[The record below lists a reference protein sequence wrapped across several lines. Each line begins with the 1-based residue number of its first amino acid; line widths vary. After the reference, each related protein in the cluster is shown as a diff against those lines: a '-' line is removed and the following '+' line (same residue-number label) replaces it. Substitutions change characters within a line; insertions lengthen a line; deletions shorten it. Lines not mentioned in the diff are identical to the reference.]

1 MLHSLD
7 STKNMKLSLDC
18 NLKSQISNRMTDNF
32 PTILALDFDGVICD
46 GLIEYFQTAWRTYCQ
61 IWKPSQTVP
70 DSDLALSFYRVRPA
84 IETGW
89 EMPLLIRALLTG
101 TTEEQILVDW
111 PNIVPQLMTKNGLK
125 AAEVSAM
132 LDGLRDNWIA
142 EDLAGWLSLHRFYPG
157 VAESL
162 QKLQESSVK
171 VTIVTT
177 KEGRFVQE
185 LLQLADVKMPSELIY
200 GKEYNKPKHQIL
212 REFLAASGDD
222 STIWFV
228 EDRLKTLLSV
238 KQQPDLSK
246 VKLFLAD
253 WGYNTLAE
261 RESVAENPPI
271 QLLSLSQFS
280 ADFADWLPD

>member
-1 MLHSLD
+1 
-7 STKNMKLSLDC
+7 
-18 NLKSQISNRMTDNF
+18 MTNNF

-61 IWKPSQTVP
+61 IWKPAKTVP
-70 DSDLALSFYRVRPA
+70 DSDLASSFYRVRPA

-101 TTEEQILVDW
+101 ITEEQILLDW
-111 PNIVPQLMTKNGLK
+111 PNIVPQLMTENGLK
-125 AAEVSAM
+125 AASVGAM
-132 LDGLRDNWIA
+132 LDGLRDRWIA

-157 VAESL
+157 VAESF
-162 QKLQESSVK
+162 QKLQGRGVK
-171 VTIVTT
+171 IAIVTT
-177 KEGRFVQE
+177 KEGRFVRE
-185 LLQLADVKMPSELIY
+185 LLQLAGVTMPSELIF

-212 REFLAASGDD
+212 REFMTAAGKN

-238 KQQPDLSK
+238 KQQPDLSE
-246 VKLFLAD
+246 VRLFLAD
-253 WGYNTLAE
+253 WGYNTLAA
-261 RESVAENPPI
+261 RESVAQNPPV

-280 ADFADWLPD
+280 ADFADWLSG

>member
-1 MLHSLD
+1 
-7 STKNMKLSLDC
+7 
-18 NLKSQISNRMTDNF
+18 MTDHL

-61 IWKPSQTVP
+61 IWKPAQTVP
-70 DSDLALSFYRVRPA
+70 DSDLASSFYRVRPA

-101 TTEEQILVDW
+101 ITEEQILLDW
-111 PNIVPQLMTKNGLK
+111 PTIVPQLMTENGLK

-162 QKLQESSVK
+162 HKLQESSVK

-177 KEGRFVQE
+177 KEGRFVRE
-185 LLQLADVKMPSELIY
+185 LLQLAGVQMPSELIY

-212 REFLAASGDD
+212 REFLAASGED

-238 KQQPDLSK
+238 KQQPDLSE

-253 WGYNTLAE
+253 WGYNTLSE
-261 RESVAENPPI
+261 RESVAHNPPV

-280 ADFADWLPD
+280 ANFTDWLPG

>member
-1 MLHSLD
+1 MS
-7 STKNMKLSLDC
+7 
-18 NLKSQISNRMTDNF
+18 DNF

-70 DSDLALSFYRVRPA
+70 NSDLASSFYRVRPA

-101 TTEEQILVDW
+101 ITEEQILLDW
-111 PNIVPQLMTKNGLK
+111 PNIVPQLMTENSLK
-125 AAEVSAM
+125 AESVGAM

-171 VTIVTT
+171 IAIVTT
-177 KEGRFVQE
+177 KEGRFVRE
-185 LLQLADVKMPSELIY
+185 LLELAGVTMPSELIY
-200 GKEYNKPKHQIL
+200 GKEYKKPKHQIL

-238 KQQPDLSK
+238 KQQPDLSN

-253 WGYNTLAE
+253 WGYNTLSE
-261 RESVAENPPI
+261 RKSVAENFPVK
-271 QLLSLSQFS
+271 LLSLSQF
-280 ADFADWLPD
+280 AGDFADWLPE

>member
-1 MLHSLD
+1 
-7 STKNMKLSLDC
+7 
-18 NLKSQISNRMTDNF
+18 MTNNY
-32 PTILALDFDGVICD
+32 PNILALDFDGVICD
-46 GLIEYFQTAWRTYCQ
+46 GMIEYFQTAWRTYCQ
-61 IWKPSQTVP
+61 IWKPAQTVP
-70 DSDLALSFYRVRPA
+70 DSDLATSFYRVRPA

-89 EMPLLIRALLTG
+89 EMPLLIHALLSG
-101 TTEEQILVDW
+101 ITEEQILLEW
-111 PNIVPQLMTKNGLK
+111 PTIVPQLMIENGLK
-125 AAEVSAM
+125 AAEVGAM

-162 QKLQESSVK
+162 QKLQGSLVK
-171 VTIVTT
+171 VAIVTT
-177 KEGRFVQE
+177 KEGRFVRE
-185 LLQLADVKMPSELIY
+185 LLQLADVQMPSELIF

-212 REFLAASGDD
+212 REFMTAAGKD

-238 KQQPDLSK
+238 KQQPDLSD

-261 RESVAENPPI
+261 RESVAQNPPV
-271 QLLSLSQFS
+271 QLLSLSQF
-280 ADFADWLPD
+280 AGDFADWLPE

>member
-1 MLHSLD
+1 
-7 STKNMKLSLDC
+7 
-18 NLKSQISNRMTDNF
+18 MTNNF

-46 GLIEYFQTAWRTYCQ
+46 GLIEYFQTAWCTYCQ
-61 IWKPSQTVP
+61 IWKPAEIVP
-70 DSDLALSFYRVRPA
+70 NPDLALSFYRVRPA

-101 TTEEQILVDW
+101 ITEEQILREW
-111 PNIVPQLMTKNGLK
+111 PEIVPHLLTENNLK
-125 AAEVSAM
+125 AQSVGAM

-157 VAESL
+157 VADRLHS
-162 QKLQESSVK
+162 LQESSVK
-171 VTIVTT
+171 VAIVTT
-177 KEGRFVQE
+177 KEGRFVRE
-185 LLQLADVKMPSELIY
+185 LLQLAGVQMPSELIF

-212 REFLAASGDD
+212 REFLASDKD

-238 KQQPDLSK
+238 KQQPDLSQ
-246 VKLFLAD
+246 VRLFLAD

-261 RESVAENPPI
+261 RESMAQNPPV
-271 QLLSLSQFS
+271 QLLSLSQF
-280 ADFADWLPD
+280 AGDFAGWLPDEC

>member
-1 MLHSLD
+1 MTNHS
-7 STKNMKLSLDC
+7 
-18 NLKSQISNRMTDNF
+18 

-46 GLIEYFQTAWRTYCQ
+46 GLIEYFQTAWRSYCQ
-61 IWKPSQTVP
+61 IWKPIETVP
-70 DSDLALSFYRVRPA
+70 DPDLALSFYRVRPA

-101 TTEEQILVDW
+101 ITEEQILLDW
-111 PNIVPQLMTKNGLK
+111 PNIVPQLLTENNLK
-125 AAEVSAM
+125 PQSVGAM

-157 VAESL
+157 VADRLRSL
-162 QKLQESSVK
+162 QENSAVK
-171 VTIVTT
+171 VAIVTT
-177 KEGRFVQE
+177 KEGRFVRE
-185 LLQLADVKMPSELIY
+185 LLQLAGVKMPSELIF

-212 REFLAASGDD
+212 REFLAASGEDT
-222 STIWFV
+222 TIWFV

-238 KQQPDLSK
+238 KQQPDLSH

-261 RESVAENPPI
+261 RESVAQNPPV
-271 QLLSLSQFS
+271 QLLSLSQF
-280 ADFADWLPD
+280 AGDFADWLPDEC

>member
-1 MLHSLD
+1 
-7 STKNMKLSLDC
+7 
-18 NLKSQISNRMTDNF
+18 MTNNF

-61 IWKPSQTVP
+61 IWKPANTVP
-70 DSDLALSFYRVRPA
+70 DSDLALSFYRGRPA

-101 TTEEQILVDW
+101 ITEEEILLDW
-111 PNIVPQLMTKNGLK
+111 PNIVPQLLTENGLK
-125 AAEVSAM
+125 AASIGAM
-132 LDGLRDNWIA
+132 LDGLRDHWIA

-162 QKLQESSVK
+162 QKLQGRGVK
-171 VTIVTT
+171 IAIVTT
-177 KEGRFVQE
+177 KEGRFVRE
-185 LLQLADVKMPSELIY
+185 LLQLAGVTMPSELIF

-212 REFLAASGDD
+212 REFMTAAGKN

-238 KQQPDLSK
+238 KQQPDLSE
-246 VKLFLAD
+246 VRLFLAD

-261 RESVAENPPI
+261 RESVAQNPPV

-280 ADFADWLPD
+280 ADFADGLSG

>member
-1 MLHSLD
+1 M
-7 STKNMKLSLDC
+7 TN
-18 NLKSQISNRMTDNF
+18 NL

-61 IWKPSQTVP
+61 IWKPVETVP
-70 DSDLALSFYRVRPA
+70 APDLALSFYRVRPA

-101 TTEEQILVDW
+101 ITEEQILLDW
-111 PNIVPQLMTKNGLK
+111 ANIVPQLLTENNLK
-125 AAEVSAM
+125 AQSVGAM

-157 VAESL
+157 VADRLHSL
-162 QKLQESSVK
+162 LQESSVK
-171 VTIVTT
+171 VAIVTT
-177 KEGRFVQE
+177 KEGRFVRE
-185 LLQLADVKMPSELIY
+185 LLQLAGVQMPSELIF

-212 REFLAASGDD
+212 REFLAASGKDA
-222 STIWFV
+222 TIWFV

-238 KQQPDLSK
+238 KQQPDLSQ
-246 VKLFLAD
+246 VSLFLAD

-261 RESVAENPPI
+261 RQSVAQNPLV
-271 QLLSLSQFS
+271 QLLSLSQF
-280 ADFADWLPD
+280 AGDFADWLPHEC

>member
-1 MLHSLD
+1 
-7 STKNMKLSLDC
+7 
-18 NLKSQISNRMTDNF
+18 MTNNF

-61 IWKPSQTVP
+61 IWKPAKTVP
-70 DSDLALSFYRVRPA
+70 DSDLASSFYRVRPA

-101 TTEEQILVDW
+101 ITEEQILLDW
-111 PNIVPQLMTKNGLK
+111 PNIVPQLMTENGLK
-125 AAEVSAM
+125 AASVGAM
-132 LDGLRDNWIA
+132 LDGLRDRWIA

-157 VAESL
+157 VAESF
-162 QKLQESSVK
+162 QKLQGRGVK
-171 VTIVTT
+171 IAIVTT
-177 KEGRFVQE
+177 KEGRFVRE
-185 LLQLADVKMPSELIY
+185 LLQLAGVTMPSELIF

-212 REFLAASGDD
+212 REFMTAAGKN

-238 KQQPDLSK
+238 KQQPDLSE
-246 VKLFLAD
+246 VRLFLAD

-261 RESVAENPPI
+261 RESVAQNPPV

-280 ADFADWLPD
+280 ADFADWLSG

>member
-1 MLHSLD
+1 MNH
-7 STKNMKLSLDC
+7 
-18 NLKSQISNRMTDNF
+18 F

-61 IWKPSQTVP
+61 IWKPAQTVP
-70 DSDLALSFYRVRPA
+70 ESDLASSFYRVRPA

-89 EMPLLIRALLTG
+89 EMPLLIHALLTG
-101 TTEEQILVDW
+101 ITEEQILLDW

-171 VTIVTT
+171 VAIVTT
-177 KEGRFVQE
+177 KEGRFVRE
-185 LLQLADVKMPSELIY
+185 LLQLAGVQMPSELIF

-212 REFLAASGDD
+212 REFMTAAGKD
-222 STIWFV
+222 SSIWFV

-238 KQQPDLSK
+238 KQQPDLSE

-261 RESVAENPPI
+261 RESVAQNTPV

-280 ADFADWLPD
+280 ANFADWFPG

>member
-1 MLHSLD
+1 M
-7 STKNMKLSLDC
+7 N
-18 NLKSQISNRMTDNF
+18 NQF

-61 IWKPSQTVP
+61 IWKPAQTAP
-70 DSDLALSFYRVRPA
+70 DPDLASSFYRVRPA

-101 TTEEQILVDW
+101 ITEQQILLDW
-111 PNIVPQLMTKNGLK
+111 PNIVPHLMSENDLK
-125 AAEVSAM
+125 AASVGAL

-142 EDLAGWLSLHRFYPG
+142 EDLPGWLSLHRFYPG

-162 QKLQESSVK
+162 CRWQETSVK
-171 VTIVTT
+171 VAIVTT
-177 KEGRFVQE
+177 KEGRFVRE
-185 LLQLADVKMPSELIY
+185 LLQLAGVKLPSELIY

-212 REFLAASGDD
+212 REFLAASGEDA
-222 STIWFV
+222 TIWFV

-238 KQQPDLSK
+238 KQQPDLSD

-261 RESVAENPPI
+261 RESVAENPPV
-271 QLLSLSQFS
+271 QLLSLSQLA
-280 ADFADWLPD
+280 ADFSHWLPEQS

>member
-1 MLHSLD
+1 
-7 STKNMKLSLDC
+7 
-18 NLKSQISNRMTDNF
+18 MTNNF

-61 IWKPSQTVP
+61 IWKPAKTEP
-70 DSDLALSFYRVRPA
+70 DSDLAFSFYRVRPA

-101 TTEEQILVDW
+101 ITAEQILLDW
-111 PNIVPQLMTKNGLK
+111 PNIVPQLMTENGLK
-125 AAEVSAM
+125 AASVGAM
-132 LDGLRDNWIA
+132 LDGLRDRWIA

-162 QKLQESSVK
+162 QKLQGRGVK
-171 VTIVTT
+171 IAIVTT
-177 KEGRFVQE
+177 KEGRFVRE
-185 LLQLADVKMPSELIY
+185 LLQLAGVTMPSELIF

-212 REFLAASGDD
+212 REFMTAAGKN

-238 KQQPDLSK
+238 KQQPDLSE
-246 VKLFLAD
+246 VRLFLAD

-261 RESVAENPPI
+261 RESVAQNPPV
-271 QLLSLSQFS
+271 QLLSLSQFA
-280 ADFADWLPD
+280 ADFAAWNPE

>member
-1 MLHSLD
+1 MA
-7 STKNMKLSLDC
+7 N
-18 NLKSQISNRMTDNF
+18 NF

-61 IWKPSQTVP
+61 IWKPVETVADP
-70 DSDLALSFYRVRPA
+70 DLALSFYRVRPA

-101 TTEEQILVDW
+101 ISPEEILLEW
-111 PNIVPQLMTKNGLK
+111 PNIVPYLLTENNLK
-125 AAEVSAM
+125 AQSVGAM

-157 VAESL
+157 VADRLHS
-162 QKLQESSVK
+162 LQESSVK
-171 VTIVTT
+171 VAIVTT
-177 KEGRFVQE
+177 KEGRFVRE
-185 LLQLADVKMPSELIY
+185 LLQLAGVQMPSELIF

-212 REFLAASGDD
+212 REFLAASGKD

-238 KQQPDLSK
+238 KQQPDLSQ
-246 VKLFLAD
+246 VRLFLAD

-261 RESVAENPPI
+261 RESVAQNPPV
-271 QLLSLSQFS
+271 QLLSLSQF
-280 ADFADWLPD
+280 AGDFADWLPIDC